1 MKYFT
6 GYRSVRNPRDGSW
19 FIQTLC
25 KTLENANYRQ
35 LELRQ
40 ILTIVSRE
48 TALKIG
54 LDKENNLNMQVP
66 VVTST
71 LIRNLYFVK

>member
-1 MKYFT
+1 M
-6 GYRSVRNPRDGSW
+6 RNPRDGSW
-19 FIQTLC
+19 FIQNLC
-25 KTLENANYRQ
+25 KTLENYNYRQ
-35 LELRQ
+35 LEIRE

-54 LDKENNLNMQVP
+54 LDKENNINMQVP

-71 LIRNLYFVK
+71 LIRNLYFVN